1 MSYVTM
7 CDRCKKIIRTG
18 DNAAITR
25 RRYSSRIHIIQNKNH
40 RTETEEIHLRGD
52 CMKDFE
58 RWLKNE
64 N

>member
-18 DNAAITR
+18 DNVAITR
-25 RRYSSRIHIIQNKNH
+25 RRYSSRIHIIWDKNH
-40 RTETEEIHLRGD
+40 RTETVETHLCSE
-52 CMKDFE
+52 CMKDLE